1 MDSLIPDEFVGR
13 YVASADM
20 MCATTSMMCANYDYV
35 RAQAA
40 YSMGARMPASEIQ
53 HQYEQRVKNREAL
66 RRKIEHERKIREA
79 QKNPLNRLLRW
90 LKKACGS
97 PVIEI

>member
-20 MCATTSMMCANYDYV
+20 MCATTSHFDFGQ
-35 RAQAA
+35 AQAA
-40 YSMGARMPASEIQ
+40 DRRGVRMPASEIQ
-53 HQYEQRVKNREAL
+53 RQYEQRVKKREAL

-79 QKNPLNRLLRW
+79 QKNPLNRLLRR
-90 LKKACGS
+90 LKKVCGS